1 MNREKISKRKTI
13 HHLGCRVYHLY
24 KVRTVMI
31 KALFPNYKVL
41 LIFLTTTLEDGVATM
56 IYTEAQKDVTQPKVS
71 K

>member
-1 MNREKISKRKTI
+1 
-13 HHLGCRVYHLY
+13 
-24 KVRTVMI
+24 MI

-56 IYTEAQKDVTQPKVS
+56 IYTEAQKDVTQLKVS